1 MELGGARVV
10 RARTT
15 AVLDAV
21 ADLVVRGDLK
31 PHVTRTF
38 PLERAGA
45 ALRSVEDGHA
55 RGKVVIEVGG

>member
-1 MELGGARVV
+1 VA

-31 PHVTRTF
+31 PHALSTF
-38 PLERAGA
+38 PLERAGE
-45 ALRSVEDGHA
+45 ALRSVEHGHV